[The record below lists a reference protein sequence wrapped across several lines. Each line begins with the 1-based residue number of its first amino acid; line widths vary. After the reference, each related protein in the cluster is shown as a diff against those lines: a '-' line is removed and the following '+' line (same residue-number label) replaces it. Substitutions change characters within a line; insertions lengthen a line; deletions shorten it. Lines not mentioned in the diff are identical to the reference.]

1 MRSTLALMLVVG
13 LSVPI
18 AEADEKPTP
27 PPKLSTVTPEND
39 WRLAK
44 QTGAQLQK
52 IGVLTY
58 YPTVGGGLTFVEN
71 GKVAFYA
78 LPYLPVT
85 SEHVRTVNRQVGKK
99 EVPVVVA
106 ILFHA
111 TIGPSKMACGS
122 YAIYR
127 SELMADG
134 DGGYLRQYIPVAM
147 WSRDTPDGKFR
158 LSTMVDDSE
167 TRLKLKSI
175 VPVLEHAEHAR

>member
-1 MRSTLALMLVVG
+1 MRMTLSLILVVG
-13 LSVPI
+13 LAVAI
-18 AEADEKPTP
+18 AEADDKPASRPRPSNFIPEKD
-27 PPKLSTVTPEND
+27 SRV
-39 WRLAK
+39 AK
-44 QTGAQLQK
+44 RPGAQTQK

-58 YPTVGGGLTFVEN
+58 YPAVGGGLTFVEN

-175 VPVLEHAEHAR
+175 VPVLEHAEHPR

>member
-1 MRSTLALMLVVG
+1 MRRTLSLMLLLG
-13 LSVPI
+13 LWVSIVK
-18 AEADEKPTP
+18 ADDKPASRPRPSNLIPEKD
-27 PPKLSTVTPEND
+27 SRV
-39 WRLAK
+39 AK
-44 QTGAQLQK
+44 RPGAQTQK
-52 IGVLTY
+52 IGVLAY
-58 YPTVGGGLTFVEN
+58 YPTVGGGLTFSEN

-85 SEHVRTVNRQVGKK
+85 SKHERTVNRQVGKK

-111 TIGPSKMACGS
+111 TIGPSKLPLGS

-134 DGGYLRQYIPVAM
+134 EGGFLRQYIPIAM
-147 WSRDTPDGKFR
+147 WSRDTAGGQFR
-158 LSTMVDDSE
+158 LSLMVDDPE

-175 VPVLEHAEHAR
+175 IPVLESAEHRR